1 MKKSFMAVLIALL
14 VTVCVGVPMFA
25 IGGAALMNK
34 NGTTPSNSPAQ
45 VSQAALVKSSQQ
57 NDQMGQLQGLVSQY
71 QDREKQ
77 YQQREQQLQQREQQL
92 QQQLAQANTQLQQ
105 DQQLLQQVQMLLG
118 ALQHRGLI
126 RLTNDGRVVIT
137 Q

>member
-1 MKKSFMAVLIALL
+1 MKKPFMAVLIALL
-14 VTVCVGVPMFA
+14 VTVCVAVPMFA

-34 NGTTPSNSPAQ
+34 NGVTPSNSPAQ
-45 VSQAALVKSSQQ
+45 AAEASQVNSTEQ
-57 NDQMGQLQGLVSQY
+57 NDQVGQLQGLVSQY

-77 YQQREQQLQQREQQL
+77 YQEREGQL
-92 QQQLAQANTQLQQ
+92 QQQLAQANAQLQQ

-118 ALQHRGLI
+118 ALQQRGLI
-126 RLTNDGRVVIT
+126 RLTNDGRIVIT

>member
-14 VTVCVGVPMFA
+14 VTVCVGVPIFA

-34 NGTTPSNSPAQ
+34 DGVTPSNSPAQ
-45 VSQAALVKSSQQ
+45 ASQASLVNSSQQ
-57 NDQMGQLQGLVSQY
+57 NDQVGQLQGLVSQY

-77 YQQREQQLQQREQQL
+77 YQQREGQL
-92 QQQLAQANTQLQQ
+92 QQQLAQANAQLQQ
-105 DQQLLQQVQMLLG
+105 DQQLLQQVQSLLG
-118 ALQHRGLI
+118 ALQQRGLI
-126 RLTNDGRVVIT
+126 RLTNDGRIVIT